1 LVSYTYDMTENGA
14 RFVFGKRT
22 TYINEIE
29 EMQYMT
35 KHEVVATQVYCT
47 SYYWNLMISILL
59 ICELITTLNF

>member
-1 LVSYTYDMTENGA
+1 MTENGA

-35 KHEVVATQVYCT
+35 KHEVVATLRRYIVLHTTGT
-47 SYYWNLMISILL
+47 S
-59 ICELITTLNF
+59 